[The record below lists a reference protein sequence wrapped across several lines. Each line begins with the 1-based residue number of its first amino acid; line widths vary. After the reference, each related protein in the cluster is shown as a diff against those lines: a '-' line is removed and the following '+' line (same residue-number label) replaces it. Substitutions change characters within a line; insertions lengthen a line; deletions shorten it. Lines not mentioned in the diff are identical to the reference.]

1 MTTRPR
7 LLIASANRGKV
18 AEYRELLQGLECELL
33 SLRDA
38 GIDGDVAETGTT
50 YAENARIKAV
60 TCAARS
66 GLVTLADDSGIE
78 VEALGGE
85 PGIYSA
91 RYAGDAASDAERVA
105 FLLRKLEGVPPERR
119 GARFVCVIA
128 LATPE
133 GDVTYCRG
141 ECPGRIVTEPRGA
154 RGFGYDP
161 AFLLPERG
169 VTMAELPPEE
179 KNRVSHRGRAA
190 ALAREVIRGFIDAGR
205 CR

>member
-18 AEYRELLQGLECELL
+18 AEYRSLLQGVECDLV
-33 SLRDA
+33 SLRDV
-38 GIDGDVAETGTT
+38 GISGDVEETGTT

-60 TCAARS
+60 TCAAQS
-66 GLVTLADDSGIE
+66 GLVTLADDSGLE
-78 VEALGGE
+78 VDALGGE

-91 RYAGDAASDAERVA
+91 RYAGDGATDAERVA
-105 FLLRKLEGVPPERR
+105 FLLRKLEGVPAERR

-128 LATPE
+128 VSTPE

-141 ECPGRIVTEPRGA
+141 ECPGMIVTTPRGTS
-154 RGFGYDP
+154 GFGYDP
-161 AFLLPERG
+161 AFLLPDCG
-169 VTMAELPPEE
+169 LTMAELPPGE
-179 KNRVSHRGRAA
+179 KDRVSHRGRAA
-190 ALAREVIRGFIDAGR
+190 VLARGVIREFIDAGR

>member
-1 MTTRPR
+1 
-7 LLIASANRGKV
+7 LVASANRGKV
-18 AEYRELLQGLECELL
+18 AEYRELLQGLDCDLL

-38 GIDGDVAETGTT
+38 GIDGDVPETGTT

-60 TCAARS
+60 TCAAQS
-66 GLVTLADDSGIE
+66 GLVTLADDSGLE

-91 RYAGDAASDAERVA
+91 RYAGDGATDAQRVA
-105 FLLRKLEGVPPERR
+105 FLLSKLEGVSPEHR

-128 LATPE
+128 LATPQGE
-133 GDVTYCRG
+133 VTYCRG
-141 ECPGRIVTEPRGA
+141 ECHGRIVDEPRGI

-161 AFLLPERG
+161 AFLLPDRG
-169 VTMAELPPEE
+169 LTMAELPPEE
-179 KNRVSHRGRAA
+179 KNRISHRGRAA
-190 ALAREVIRGFIDAGR
+190 ALARDIIRGFIDAGR